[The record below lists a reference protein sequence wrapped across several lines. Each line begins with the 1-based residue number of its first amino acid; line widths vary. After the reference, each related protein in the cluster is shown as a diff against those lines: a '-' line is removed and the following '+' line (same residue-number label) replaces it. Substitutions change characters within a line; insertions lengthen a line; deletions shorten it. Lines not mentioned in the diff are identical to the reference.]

1 VSGVALDFDERAA
14 SLKAAFDATF
24 ARASQALETAT
35 EDLLAIRTGGDP
47 YALRVRE
54 LTALLVNR
62 KVVPVPSPRPEL
74 LGIAGVRG
82 TLVPVYCL
90 SSLLGYGTSGTAMRW
105 LGVCGRT
112 RSVGLAF
119 DELESFLRL
128 PRESLHAVDRGDTTR
143 PHLAEAFRVGPA
155 TGRLIDTGS
164 ILNWLGADTG
174 SAGTK

>member
-1 VSGVALDFDERAA
+1 VSGAALDFEERAA
-14 SLKAAFDATF
+14 SLKAAFDNTF
-24 ARASQALETAT
+24 ARAPQALETAT

-74 LGIAGVRG
+74 LGVAGVRG
-82 TLVPVYCL
+82 ALVPVYSL
-90 SSLLGYGTSGTAMRW
+90 ASLLGYRANGAVMRW
-105 LGVCGRT
+105 LAVCGR
-112 RSVGLAF
+112 SQAVGLAF

-128 PRESLHAVDRGDTTR
+128 PEPSLHAVDRGDATR

-155 TGRLIDTGS
+155 TRRLIDTRS
-164 ILNWLGADTG
+164 ILNLLGVDTG